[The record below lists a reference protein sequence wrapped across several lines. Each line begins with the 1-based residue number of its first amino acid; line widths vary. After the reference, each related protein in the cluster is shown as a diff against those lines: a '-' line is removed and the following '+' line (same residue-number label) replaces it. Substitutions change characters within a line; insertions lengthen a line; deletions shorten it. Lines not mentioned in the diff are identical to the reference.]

1 MILTKPARCGAVSSE
16 LIAIVVA
23 LLPGSQSAKVRP
35 EAEAISVKF
44 RFGEMKVK
52 RIFGVPLVTPSG
64 GYRGVEQLVAR
75 RAHNPKVVSSS
86 LAPATKKTKERAIRN
101 GCSFLVLMP
110 SETVPLHCLS
120 CVALAC
126 DFVVAPRKT

>member
-1 MILTKPARCGAVSSE
+1 MILTKPARWGAVPSE

-23 LLPGSQSAKVRP
+23 LLPGSQGAKVRP

-52 RIFGVPLVTPSG
+52 RIFGVPLATPPG
-64 GYRGVEQLVAR
+64 GHRGVEQLVAR

-86 LAPATKKTKERAIRN
+86 LAPATKKTKKEQSA
-101 GCSFLVLMP
+101 M
-110 SETVPLHCLS
+110 
-120 CVALAC
+120 VALFGFNALGNSA
-126 DFVVAPRKT
+126 FALSF